1 MTDWLSLPLPKLA
14 DALREGALALPE
26 YLHGLEQR
34 MIDRDPQVQAFLPEP
49 GRFERLRHRAE
60 ALAMEYR
67 NVSTRPPLYGVAVGI
82 KDIFRMD
89 GLPTRAG
96 SRLPP
101 ELLAGREAE
110 TVRRL
115 RQAGALILGKTVT
128 TEFAYFAP
136 GPTTNPHNPEHTPGG
151 SSSGSAAAVGSSQA
165 PLALGT
171 QTIGSILRPASFCG
185 VVGFKPSYGRV
196 STAGIIPLA
205 PSLDHVGWF
214 TREVAGAAAAAA
226 VLCHDWSSAIP
237 SRRPVVGVP
246 QGPYL
251 DHAASTARHAVE
263 AVVDRLQGEGYS
275 VRSVGALEDFEE
287 VVRHHRTILAAE
299 AARVHAEWF
308 REHEALYHPRTAELI
323 RAGLALGPG
332 ALEDAL
338 QTRLILRQTLL
349 DLMQAHSIDVWAC
362 PAAVGPA
369 PHGLESTGDPVM
381 NLPWT
386 QAGFPA
392 IALPC
397 SVDDAGL
404 PLGLQLVASA
414 GGDEDLLAWA
424 AEIERLISY
433 QEDSSTSEP
442 ARHMGRAGR

>member
-1 MTDWLSLPLPKLA
+1 MADWLSLPLPTLA
-14 DALREGALALPE
+14 DALRSDALALPE
-26 YLHGLEQR
+26 YLDGLEQR
-34 MIDRDPQVQAFLPEP
+34 MIDRDPQVQAFLPES
-49 GRFERLRHRAE
+49 GRFERLRHEAE
-60 ALAMEYR
+60 ALARKYR
-67 NVSTRPPLYGVAVGI
+67 NGSTRPSLYGVAVGI
-82 KDIFRMD
+82 KDIFRVD

-101 ELLAGREAE
+101 ELLAGKEAE
-110 TVRRL
+110 TVHRL

-136 GPTTNPHNPEHTPGG
+136 GPTSNPHNPEHTPGG
-151 SSSGSAAAVGSSQA
+151 SSSGSAAAVGSTQA

-196 STAGIIPLA
+196 STAGVIPLA

-214 TREVAGAAAAAA
+214 TRDVAGSAAAAA
-226 VLCHDWSSAIP
+226 VLCPDWSSAVP

-251 DHAASTARHAVE
+251 DHAEATARHAVE

-299 AARVHAEWF
+299 AARVHAAWF

-332 ALEDAL
+332 ALDDAL
-338 QTRLILRQTLL
+338 QARLRLRRTLL

-369 PHGLESTGDPVM
+369 PRGLDSTGDPVM

-392 IALPC
+392 MALPC

-424 AEIERLISY
+424 VEIERLISY
-433 QEDSSTSEP
+433 QEASSASEP
-442 ARHMGRAGR
+442 HPAHGRRR

>member
-1 MTDWLSLPLPKLA
+1 
-14 DALREGALALPE
+14 LPE
-26 YLHGLEQR
+26 YLDGLERQ
-34 MIDRDPQVQAFLPEP
+34 MADRDPEVKAFLPEP
-49 GRFERLRHRAE
+49 GRFERLRHEAE
-60 ALAMEYR
+60 ALAKKYR
-67 NVSTRPPLYGVAVGI
+67 NGSNRPSLYGVAVGI
-82 KDIFRMD
+82 KDIFGVD

-101 ELLAGREAE
+101 ELLAGKEAE

-151 SSSGSAAAVGSSQA
+151 SSSGSAAALGSRQA

-196 STAGIIPLA
+196 STAGVIPLA

-214 TREVAGAAAAAA
+214 TRDVASSAAAAA
-226 VLCHDWSSAIP
+226 VLCPDWSSAVP
-237 SRRPVVGVP
+237 SRRPVIGVP

-251 DHAASTARHAVE
+251 DRAESTARHAVE
-263 AVVDRLQGEGYS
+263 AVVDRLHGEGYS
-275 VRSVGALEDFEE
+275 VRSVEAMEDFDE

-299 AARVHAEWF
+299 AARVHTDWF
-308 REHEALYHPRTAELI
+308 RDHEALYHARTAELI
-323 RAGLALGPG
+323 RAGLALGQG
-332 ALEDAL
+332 DLDDAL
-338 QTRLILRQTLL
+338 RARLLLRQTLL
-349 DLMQAHSIDVWAC
+349 DLMQAHSIDLWAC

-369 PHGLESTGDPVM
+369 PRGLDSTGDPVM

-392 IALPC
+392 LSLPC
-397 SVDDAGL
+397 SVDSAGL
-404 PLGLQLVASA
+404 PLGLQLAASP
-414 GGDEDLLAWA
+414 GGDEDLMAWA

-433 QEDSSTSEP
+433 REVSSASESNS
-442 ARHMGRAGR
+442 AYGSRR

>member
-1 MTDWLSLPLPKLA
+1 MADWVSLPLPKLA
-14 DALREGALALPE
+14 DALREGALELPG
-26 YLHGLEQR
+26 YLEELER
-34 MIDRDPQVQAFLPEP
+34 WMADRDPEVKAFLPEP
-49 GRFERLRHRAE
+49 GRFERLRRQAE
-60 ALAMEYR
+60 ALATQYR
-67 NVSTRPPLYGVAVGI
+67 NVSTRPSLYGVAVGI
-82 KDIFRMD
+82 KDIFRVD

-101 ELLAGREAE
+101 ELLAGEEAE

-151 SSSGSAAAVGSSQA
+151 SSSGSAAAVASGQA

-185 VVGFKPSYGRV
+185 VVGFKPSYGRA
-196 STAGIIPLA
+196 STAGVIPLA

-214 TREVAGAAAAAA
+214 TRDVPSSAAAAA
-226 VLCHDWSSAIP
+226 VLCPDWSSAVP
-237 SRRPVVGVP
+237 PRRPVIGVP

-251 DHAASTARHAVE
+251 DCAESTARHAVE
-263 AVVDRLQGEGYS
+263 AVVDRLQREGYS
-275 VRSVGALEDFEE
+275 VRSVDAMEDFDE

-299 AARVHAEWF
+299 AARVHADWF
-308 REHEALYHPRTAELI
+308 REHGALYHPRTAELI
-323 RAGLALGPG
+323 RSGLALGPE
-332 ALEDAL
+332 ALDDAL
-338 QTRLILRQTLL
+338 QARLLLRQTLL
-349 DLMQAHSIDVWAC
+349 DLMQTHSIDLWAC

-369 PHGLESTGDPVM
+369 PRGLDSTGDPVM

-392 IALPC
+392 LSLPC
-397 SVDDAGL
+397 SVDTAGL
-404 PLGLQLVASA
+404 PLGLQLAASP
-414 GGDEDLLAWA
+414 GGDEDLMAWA

-433 QEDSSTSEP
+433 QEVPSASEP
-442 ARHMGRAGR
+442 RSGHGSRR